1 VMALPEDVTVIPGHG
16 PATSI
21 GEEKETNPFLVNS

>member
-1 VMALPEDVTVIPGHG
+1 MTLPEDVIVIPGHG

-21 GEEKETNPFLVNS
+21 GEEKETNPFLVG

>member
-1 VMALPEDVTVIPGHG
+1 MTLPDDVKVFPGHG

-21 GEEKETNPFLVNS
+21 GEERRNNPFI